1 MRFRMKKVLK
11 SWMVWDSVERA
22 VAMFDGLPAIGL
34 SAETAKQF
42 SDLLNQ
48 QEERKSQSEQR
59 QR

>member
-1 MRFRMKKVLK
+1 MKKVLK

-22 VAMFDGLPAIGL
+22 VAIFDGLPAIGL

-48 QEERKSQSEQR
+48 QEERKSLQNEHR

>member
-48 QEERKSQSEQR
+48 QEERKSQNEQR

>member
-48 QEERKSQSEQR
+48 QEERKSQKEQR

>member
-1 MRFRMKKVLK
+1 MKKVLK

>member
-1 MRFRMKKVLK
+1 MKKVLK

-22 VAMFDGLPAIGL
+22 VAIVDGLPAIGL

-48 QEERKSQSEQR
+48 QDERKPLQKEQR

>member
-42 SDLLNQ
+42 SELLNQ
-48 QEERKSQSEQR
+48 QEERKSQNEQR

>member
-1 MRFRMKKVLK
+1 MKKVLK

-22 VAMFDGLPAIGL
+22 VATFDGLPAIGL

-48 QEERKSQSEQR
+48 QEERKSQNEQR